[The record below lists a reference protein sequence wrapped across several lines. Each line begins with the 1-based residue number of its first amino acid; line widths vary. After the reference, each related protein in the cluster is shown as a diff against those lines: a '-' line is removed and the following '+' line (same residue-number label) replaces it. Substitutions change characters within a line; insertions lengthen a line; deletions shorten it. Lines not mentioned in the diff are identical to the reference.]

1 MLEADVMTNPTEDE
15 SLVDL
20 RSTQQALTGTGVLKV
35 ADTAANLRSTTGG
48 TTTWVAA
55 LQGLGAANDAGGG
68 TFYWST
74 TPAADDGW
82 SVLNNGS
89 GNSAGWRRIRS
100 DSLPEGWFSVKD
112 PRFGAKGTGSV
123 DDTVAIQACID
134 FVAARG
140 GGLSAS
146 RSIPGVRPRLAR
158 LQASPH

>member
-1 MLEADVMTNPTEDE
+1 
-15 SLVDL
+15 
-20 RSTQQALTGTGVLKV
+20 VLKV

-48 TTTWVAA
+48 TTRWVAA

-123 DDTVAIQACID
+123 DDTVAIQAHSEEQIERD
-134 FVAARG
+134 AAALLTEYAQVRG
-140 GGLSAS
+140 IKITPP
-146 RSIPGVRPRLAR
+146 IPIEDIVEKHLKLGIEFDDLHDVWRA
-158 LQASPH
+158 A